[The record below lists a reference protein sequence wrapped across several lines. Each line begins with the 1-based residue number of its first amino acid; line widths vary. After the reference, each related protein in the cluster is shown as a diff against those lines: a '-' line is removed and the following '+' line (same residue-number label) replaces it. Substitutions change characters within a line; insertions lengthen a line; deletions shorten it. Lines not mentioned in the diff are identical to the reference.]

1 MRTKPQNPSVS
12 NFAAQLQRA
21 MENRGKK
28 TLKDDSPEA
37 TALKILAESLRDTLL
52 RQGEPKA
59 PKVDRRA
66 TALRRWMERA
76 KLGESAVFFG
86 YTRMAFKLAA
96 QEYGKEVSTKEG
108 SFIFGKPWALQM
120 RNKATMVTV
129 IQDEDGNRLEDAEP
143 DSDDGSGDGEE
154 GVQEGGA
161 ESAS

>member
-1 MRTKPQNPSVS
+1 MRTKPQNPNVS
-12 NFAAQLQRA
+12 DFAAQLQQA

-37 TALKILAESLRDTLL
+37 AALKILAESLRDALT
-52 RQGEPKA
+52 RQDEPKA
-59 PKVDRRA
+59 DRRS

-86 YTRMAFKLAA
+86 YTRMAFRFAA
-96 QEYGKEVSTKEG
+96 QDYGKEVATKEG
-108 SFIFGKPWALQM
+108 SFVFGKPWALEI

-129 IQDEDGNRLEDAEP
+129 IKDENGNRLEDAES

-161 ESAS
+161 ENAS

>member
-1 MRTKPQNPSVS
+1 MRTKPQSPGVS
-12 NFAAQLQRA
+12 DFAAQLQQA
-21 MENRGKK
+21 MEARGKK
-28 TLKDDSPEA
+28 ALKEDSPEA
-37 TALKILAESLRDTLL
+37 AALKILAESLRDTLT
-52 RQGEPKA
+52 RPDEPPA
-59 PKVDRRA
+59 PKVDGRV

-96 QEYGKEVSTKEG
+96 QDYDKEVSTKEG
-108 SFIFGKPWALQM
+108 SFVFGKPYSLEM

-129 IQDEDGNRLEDAEP
+129 IRDEDGNRLEDAEP

-161 ESAS
+161 ESTS